1 MSASPAPVVLV
12 ADSSPLI
19 VFARVEQLAVLWAV
33 TGGVVVPCTVW
44 RECAETADR
53 PGAPALQQAHAQGWI
68 GVLDDERAL
77 SALRPLPSLDAGETA
92 AIALALELRA
102 MVLMD
107 ERLGREVAQRRG
119 LAVVGSAGV
128 LLQAKRKGLL
138 PAVAPVLARMKTE
151 GYFLSD
157 ALVREVLRRVGEAV

>member
-33 TGGVVVPCTVW
+33 TGGVVVPRTVW

-157 ALVREVLRRVGEAV
+157 ALVREVLQRVGEAV

>member
-33 TGGVVVPCTVW
+33 TGGVVVPRTVW

-53 PGAPALQQAHAQGWI
+53 PGAPALQQARAQ
-68 GVLDDERAL
+68 
-77 SALRPLPSLDAGETA
+77 
-92 AIALALELRA
+92 
-102 MVLMD
+102 
-107 ERLGREVAQRRG
+107 
-119 LAVVGSAGV
+119 
-128 LLQAKRKGLL
+128 GLL

-157 ALVREVLRRVGEAV
+157 ALVREVLQRVGEAV